1 MASAAPKPLE
11 LPPKLKEL
19 HDFLVGKG
27 DVDIMA
33 IYLCVI
39 GGEEVALRRAQQ
51 YLGPYVTKLNRRLRE
66 HRQVVK
72 PGRLKGTYVLTNV

>member
-1 MASAAPKPLE
+1 MATKPLE

-27 DVDIMA
+27 DVEILE
-33 IYLCVI
+33 IYRNIV
-39 GGEEVALRRAQQ
+39 GSEELPLRRAQQ

-72 PGRLKGTYVLTNV
+72 PGRLKGTYTLTSI